1 MLSNFS
7 TYIKKEQLRKS
18 KCLFK
23 AEGVLSEKKNA
34 FDLLLHLEW
43 VGVFSTEKKEICLAV
58 DKKV

>member
-1 MLSNFS
+1 MLSNFT
-7 TYIKKEQLRKS
+7 TYIKNEQLRTG

-23 AEGVLSEKKNA
+23 AERVSSEKKNA

-43 VGVFSTEKKEICLAV
+43 VGVFSTEEKEICLAV